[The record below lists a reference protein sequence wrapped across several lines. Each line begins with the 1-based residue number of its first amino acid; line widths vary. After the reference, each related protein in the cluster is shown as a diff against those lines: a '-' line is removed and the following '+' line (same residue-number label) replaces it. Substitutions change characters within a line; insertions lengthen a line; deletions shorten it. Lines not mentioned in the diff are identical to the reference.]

1 MKQVV
6 RKMKDRTHETGQ
18 DKAEGKSSAVV
29 SKVRIDPE
37 VARALG
43 HSNVEWG
50 PDNKPFMVTEPIPA
64 SSK

>member
-1 MKQVV
+1 MKQGVNL
-6 RKMKDRTHETGQ
+6 MKDRIHETGQ
-18 DKAEGKSSAVV
+18 DKAGRENGVV

-50 PDNKPFMVTEPIPA
+50 PDNKPFVVTEPMPA